1 MYKNY
6 MTVYIKFIALVYAVN
21 CIGYIVTYSAWAYD
35 CIMLHIQQNISL
47 YECLSYT
54 HFIDFI

>member
-1 MYKNY
+1 

-21 CIGYIVTYSAWAYD
+21 CIVYIVTYSAWGYYA
-35 CIMLHIQQNISL
+35 CIMLHIQLKIYCMNV
-47 YECLSYT
+47 LSYT

>member
-1 MYKNY
+1 

-21 CIGYIVTYSAWAYD
+21 CIGYIVTYSAWAKYYD
-35 CIMLHIQQNISL
+35 CIYNKKFHCMNV
-47 YECLSYT
+47 LSYT